1 MLQNDFVE
9 NGYTLKA
16 ARVNVGLSQK
26 EAAEKLGISEFTLIN
41 YELGKTYPDV
51 PVLKRIEALY
61 KVPYHKI
68 IFLQFNYSLNVI
80 AKGGKN
86 MNQDTKDLVRLIRQT
101 RDFDSRV
108 VEDAMKEKPEVVKKI
123 IAVLKEEEELTYGQA
138 YGILLLTKQYLE
150 FEANYLSPISSK
162 KEAE

>member
-26 EAAEKLGISEFTLIN
+26 EVAEKLGISEFTLIN

-68 IFLQFNYSLNVI
+68 IFL
-80 AKGGKN
+80 
-86 MNQDTKDLVRLIRQT
+86 
-101 RDFDSRV
+101 
-108 VEDAMKEKPEVVKKI
+108 
-123 IAVLKEEEELTYGQA
+123 
-138 YGILLLTKQYLE
+138 
-150 FEANYLSPISSK
+150 
-162 KEAE
+162 

>member
-1 MLQNDFVE
+1 
-9 NGYTLKA
+9 
-16 ARVNVGLSQK
+16 
-26 EAAEKLGISEFTLIN
+26 
-41 YELGKTYPDV
+41 
-51 PVLKRIEALY
+51 
-61 KVPYHKI
+61 
-68 IFLQFNYSLNVI
+68 
-80 AKGGKN
+80 

-101 RDFDSRV
+101 RDFDSHV